1 MNTIKK
7 SICIILTLISVFAF
21 NACGKTD
28 NLEKEEETTYPP
40 AKVMA
45 IKEIAKDYGENALR
59 ADETHLG
66 QRYRCKAQVVS
77 VNEEYVSAQVW
88 SGRVRLYYK
97 GQRDFVMSLSTDDV
111 ITFEGTYISND
122 EHHTF
127 EDVVFVEILY
137 NNTPNGNQ
145 HYVIDE

>member
-7 SICIILTLISVFAF
+7 TICIILALISVFAF
-21 NACGKTD
+21 NACGK
-28 NLEKEEETTYPP
+28 KEEDTTYPP

-59 ADETHLG
+59 ADQIHSG
-66 QRYRCKAQVVS
+66 QRYRCNAQVVS
-77 VNEEYVSAQVW
+77 VNEEYVSAEVW
-88 SGRVRLYYK
+88 SCRVILYYK

-111 ITFEGTYISND
+111 ITFEGTFIELTNGGNIV
-122 EHHTF
+122 F

-137 NNTPNGNQ
+137 NNTPNGNR